1 MFTGVEAG
9 DVVTTRIGR
18 VGRVDGPDRPGRRQ
32 GGWRGDTS
40 IGIGVH
46 GTSVRARKTGTG
58 TGEIK
63 VVGRV
68 RADEVTTLG
77 GEFVVLAPWGADGV
91 TGRTGIVDLVA
102 GSTDEG
108 GGSRG
113 GGRLTAVVPVSDLAH
128 GAGLASTRGGVI
140 DTVPPTDGVTEG
152 RVVGTVFIAPG
163 AGGLTHTTDGIVGVP
178 NTTIHRERSGG
189 GSHTAILTV
198 GDLARGAVDTLVIDK
213 VLGTETNTHTGVG
226 SGIITLPVRG
236 AFRYTIQVTVMD
248 LTLGAGGGGDTIVM
262 SIR

>member
-1 MFTGVEAG
+1 MFTGVESG
-9 DVVTTRIGR
+9 DVVSTRIGR
-18 VGRVDGPDRPGRRQ
+18 VGGVDRPDRSDHGR
-32 GGWRGDTS
+32 GGWRGDTT
-40 IGIGVH
+40 IGFGVH
-46 GTSVRARKTGTG
+46 RTSVRARKTGTG

-77 GEFVVLAPWGADGV
+77 GEFVVLAPRGADGI
-91 TGRTGIVDLVA
+91 TGRTGVVDLVA
-102 GSTDEG
+102 DSTDEG
-108 GGSRG
+108 GGGRDRG
-113 GGRLTAVVPVSDLAH
+113 GLTAVVTVTDLAR
-128 GAGLASTRGGVI
+128 GAGLTGTRGGII

-163 AGGLTHTTDGIVGVP
+163 AGGLTHTAGGIVGIP
-178 NTTIHRERSGG
+178 NTTIHREGSGG
-189 GSHTAILTV
+189 GSHTAILPV
-198 GDLARGAVDTLVIDK
+198 RDLARGAVDTLVIDK

-226 SGIITLPVRG
+226 SGIITLPTGR

>member
-1 MFTGVEAG
+1 MFTGVESG
-9 DVVTTRIGR
+9 DVISTRIGR
-18 VGRVDGPDRPGRRQ
+18 VGGVDGPDSSDHGQ

-40 IGIGVH
+40 IGFGVH
-46 GTSVRARKTGTG
+46 RTSVRARKTGTG

-77 GEFVVLAPWGADGV
+77 GEFVVLAPRGADGV

-108 GGSRG
+108 GGGRG
-113 GGRLTAVVPVSDLAH
+113 RGRLAAVVPVSDLAH

-140 DTVPPTDGVTEG
+140 DTVPPTDGVTDG
-152 RVVGTVFIAPG
+152 RVVGTVFVAPG
-163 AGGLTHTTDGIVGVP
+163 AGGLTHTAGGIVAIP
-178 NTTIHRERSGG
+178 YTTVHREGSGAG
-189 GSHTAILTV
+189 DTAILTV

-226 SGIITLPVRG
+226 GRVVPLPTG
-236 AFRYTIQVTVMD
+236 LTFRYTIQVTVMD

>member
-9 DVVTTRIGR
+9 DVVSTRIGH
-18 VGRVDGPDRPGRRQ
+18 VGRVDGPDRSDHGR

-40 IGIGVH
+40 IGFGVH
-46 GTSVRARKTGTG
+46 RTSVRARKTGTG

-77 GEFVVLAPWGADGV
+77 GEFVVLAPRGADGV
-91 TGRTGIVDLVA
+91 TGRTGVVDLVA

-108 GGSRG
+108 GGGRDRG
-113 GGRLTAVVPVSDLAH
+113 GLTAVVPVTDLAH

-140 DTVPPTDGVTEG
+140 DTVPPTDGVTDG
-152 RVVGTVFIAPG
+152 RVVGTVFVAPG
-163 AGGLTHTTDGIVGVP
+163 AGGLTHTAGGIVAIP
-178 NTTIHRERSGG
+178 YTTVHREGSGTG
-189 GSHTAILTV
+189 DTAVLTV

-226 SGIITLPVRG
+226 SGIITLPTG
-236 AFRYTIQVTVMD
+236 LTFRYTIQVTVMD